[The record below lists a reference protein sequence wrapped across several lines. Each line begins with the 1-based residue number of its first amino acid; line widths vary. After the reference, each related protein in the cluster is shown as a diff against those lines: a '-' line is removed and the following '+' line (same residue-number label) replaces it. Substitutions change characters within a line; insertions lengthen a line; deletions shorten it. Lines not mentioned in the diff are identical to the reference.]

1 MPTGQLNGCKILVV
15 DDHDDTRRSLV
26 RVLELFGATTGD
38 APSGQGALEALQR
51 EHFDL
56 LIADLSMPRM
66 NGFQL
71 IQAIRRLPD
80 PGRAQVPVIAL
91 SGFDGLEERQRSE
104 RAGFALH
111 LSKPT
116 APPKLV
122 ASINQVLR
130 HRAEQADPENSGQT
144 DESSR

>member
-1 MPTGQLNGCKILVV
+1 MPTDQLNGCKILVV

-26 RVLELFGATTGD
+26 RVLELFGATTGN
-38 APSGQGALEALQR
+38 APNGQGALEALQR

-80 PGRAQVPVIAL
+80 PGTAQVPVIAL
-91 SGFDGLEERQRSE
+91 SGFDGPEERQRSE

-122 ASINQVLR
+122 AAINQVLR
-130 HRAEQADPENSGQT
+130 HRADQSNPRNSGPT
-144 DESSR
+144 DRN

>member
-1 MPTGQLNGCKILVV
+1 MPTGQLYGCRILVV
-15 DDHDDTRRSLV
+15 DDHNDTRKSLV
-26 RVLELFGATTGD
+26 RVLELFGAETAA

-80 PGRAQVPVIAL
+80 PGTAQTPVIAL
-91 SGFDGLEERQRSE
+91 SGFDGPEERQRSE

-122 ASINQVLR
+122 AAINQVLR
-130 HRAEQADPENSGQT
+130 HRAEQANPPNSEPTDQT
-144 DESSR
+144 SR